1 MIGKVIYK
9 LFKPIFLKHYY
20 NEQSKRTGFENLK
33 KVFIDSNGK
42 VYFATMND
50 LELPIMRAKE
60 IQLRVMRM
68 RSGMS
73 DDSLKLFCEAM
84 KKALNNGKNP
94 NIAQIGHLVIEIEK
108 RIGIWIDPD
117 LLFDTV
123 AFMYIRE
130 DENPAEVDMSIHN
143 EKIEQFKKDSTGGL
157 KDFFYMAGLT
167 EFIPFLGISESEWS
181 EYFTQSTIKMKAL
194 KMQTENYITGSN

>member
-9 LFKPIFLKHYY
+9 LFKPLFLKHYY

-42 VYFATMND
+42 SYFTTMND
-50 LELPIMRAKE
+50 LELPIARSKDL
-60 IQLRVMRM
+60 QLRLMRI

-73 DDSLKLFCEAM
+73 DDNLKLFCEVI
-84 KKALNNGKNP
+84 KKALNNPSKP
-94 NIAQIGHLVIEIEK
+94 DTARIGHTVIEIEK
-108 RIGIWIDPD
+108 RIGVWIDPD
-117 LLFDTV
+117 MLFDTV

>member
-1 MIGKVIYK
+1 MIGKAIYK
-9 LFKPIFLKHYY
+9 LFKPVFLKHYY
-20 NEQSKRTGFENLK
+20 GEQSKRTGFENLQ

-42 VYFATMND
+42 AYFATIND
-50 LELPIMRAKE
+50 LDLPIMRAKE
-60 IQLRVMRM
+60 LQLRVMRM

-73 DDSLKLFCEAM
+73 DDALKLFCEAM

-123 AFMYIRE
+123 AFKYIRE

-143 EKIEQFKKDSTGGL
+143 EKIKQFQKDSRGGL
-157 KDFFYMAGLT
+157 RDFFYMAGLT

-181 EYFTQSTIKMKAL
+181 EYFSISTIKMKAL
-194 KMQTENYITGSN
+194 KMQTENYITG

>member
-1 MIGKVIYK
+1 MIGKAIYK

-33 KVFIDSNGK
+33 KVFIDSNGRT
-42 VYFATMND
+42 YFTPMND
-50 LELPIMRAKE
+50 LDLPIMRSKE
-60 IQLRVMRM
+60 IQLRIMRM
-68 RSGMS
+68 RAGLS
-73 DDSLKLFCEAM
+73 DDYLKLFCEAM
-84 KKALNNGKNP
+84 KKAINNGKP
-94 NIAQIGHLVIEIEK
+94 DTARIGHLVIEIEK

-157 KDFFYMAGLT
+157 RDFFYMAGLT

-194 KMQTENYITGSN
+194 KMQTENYITG